1 MGKVLS
7 LKEMVARYIHPGDTL
22 HLAGGIG
29 CPSVAV
35 CELIRQFDGKDPRF
49 IIIQSTITGHSLN
62 LVSRKLARKL
72 IFAAAADISTSG
84 RPSRII
90 QQAWSDTGIE
100 KENWSL
106 CSLQQRLMA
115 GALGIGFIPT
125 RSVGGSSIADNAGF
139 GQVADPFTGKP
150 TGVLKAL
157 RPDVSIVHGVAA
169 DEYGNTITAVPYG
182 EDLWGPLA
190 ARSVLVTVEKI
201 VPAGVIKQHAALVK
215 IPGHVVAAVC
225 EAPYGLHPFSL
236 ANPGV
241 AGIQD
246 YETDTDFLVG
256 LHNAFAD
263 EERLNAWVHAW
274 VLDCPDHR
282 AYLNKLGEDRLKGLH
297 YKSNTKAV
305 TDDEGASR
313 LPRRPE
319 GTPRNDVPDWTSEEA
334 VLVAA
339 AREIIGSVKRSD
351 CRTLLVGAGNRAPAV
366 LLAYHVLR
374 EQGHRLDIVTGN
386 GQYGYEPMPGALG
399 TQSIA
404 TAYGSSMLTD
414 TVTALGIIVGGA
426 DNHTLSVLGAG
437 QIDKYGNTNSTL
449 ASNGKFLVGSGGAN
463 DSVNA
468 REVIFIINQG
478 KEKFAAELP
487 FVTSPGT
494 NVRTVISNLG
504 VWKKEPGRAELTLAG
519 CLPDRGMPD
528 LQDRITRIKENTGW
542 EVSIAGEMEDIA
554 PPTSEELT
562 LLRKLT

>member
-7 LKEMVARYIHPGDTL
+7 LKEMVARHIHPGDAL

-29 CPSVAV
+29 CPSVTI
-35 CELIRQFDGKDPRF
+35 CELIRQFDGKGPGF
-49 IIIQSTITGHSLN
+49 TIIQSTITGYSLN

-90 QQAWSDTGIE
+90 QQAWADKGIE
-100 KENWSL
+100 TENWSL

-125 RSVGGSSIADNAGF
+125 RSVSGSSITGNAGF
-139 GQVADPFTGKP
+139 GQVADPFTGEQ

-157 RPDVSIVHGVAA
+157 RPDVSIVHAVAA

-201 VPAGVIKQHAALVK
+201 VPADVIKQHAALVK
-215 IPGHVVAAVC
+215 IPGHVVTAVC

-241 AGIQD
+241 TGIQD
-246 YETDTDFLVG
+246 YETDTDFLIG

-263 EERLNAWVHAW
+263 EEKLDAWVREW

-282 AYLNKLGEDRLKGLH
+282 AYLNRLGEARLKGLH
-297 YKSNTKAV
+297 YKGPPAKAEPA
-305 TDDEGASR
+305 T
-313 LPRRPE
+313 
-319 GTPRNDVPDWTSEEA
+319 TRNDSEPWTAEEA
-334 VLVAA
+334 ILVAA
-339 AREIIGSVKRSD
+339 AREIIASVKRSD
-351 CRTLLVGAGNRAPAV
+351 CRTILVGAGNRAPAV

-478 KEKFAAELP
+478 RDKFAAELP
-487 FVTSPGT
+487 FITSPGT

-504 VWKKEPGRAELTLAG
+504 VWRKEPGRAELVLAG
-519 CLPDRGMPD
+519 CLPDRELPGLD
-528 LQDRITRIKENTGW
+528 ERLARIQENTGW
-542 EVSIAGEMEDIA
+542 EASLSGEVEDIL
-554 PPTSEELT
+554 PPTLEEIR